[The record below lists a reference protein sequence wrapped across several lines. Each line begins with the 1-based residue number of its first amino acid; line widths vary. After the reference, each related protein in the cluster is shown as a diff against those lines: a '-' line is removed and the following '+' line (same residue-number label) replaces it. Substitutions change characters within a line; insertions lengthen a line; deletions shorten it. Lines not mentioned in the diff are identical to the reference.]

1 MMKNIDSMSFICEQ
15 VMLVFDIIISSEHDF

>member
-1 MMKNIDSMSFICEQ
+1 MMKNIDSMSFIREQ